1 MCFVLKIKKYINT
14 YYSFVILKLFFYLL
28 INHSRTIIE
37 SSCCL
42 SLCYRHAAGDF
53 AFLVLF
59 QITFLSF
66 LFRCILPSC
75 FYSFYGSY
83 QYPREV
89 LVYMTRNRFYKDQ
102 VCNSLLC

>member
-42 SLCYRHAAGDF
+42 SLCYRHAAGYF
-53 AFLVLF
+53 AFLVFFKSLF
-59 QITFLSF
+59 SLFFSDVFFLLVF
-66 LFRCILPSC
+66 ILSMVRI
-75 FYSFYGSY
+75 SIQGKS
-83 QYPREV
+83 
-89 LVYMTRNRFYKDQ
+89 
-102 VCNSLLC
+102 